1 MSLLKSIIAFF
12 TNPIADFTGSYRER
26 KRIASEMAASIA
38 TAEGNLK
45 IARLTAETNRL
56 ISTENNDTDY
66 DMQVLKNRKNTYMD
80 EIIITFFLVLFAMH
94 FFKQTQP
101 IMQSGW
107 LAMGYQGAP
116 WYFEF
121 IIVGIAV
128 STLGLMRL
136 FRIFFRAKE
145 KNKPDKPEVQKP

>member
-1 MSLLKSIIAFF
+1 MSLLTSIFSFF
-12 TNPIADFTGSYRER
+12 TNPIADLTGGYRER
-26 KRIASEMAASIA
+26 KRIASEMAAQIA
-38 TAEGNLK
+38 TAECNL
-45 IARLTAETNRL
+45 RLAKFKAEENRL

-80 EIIITFFLVLFAMH
+80 EIIITFFLTLFAMH
-94 FFKQTQP
+94 FLPSTQP
-101 IMQSGW
+101 IMLQGW
-107 LAMGYQGAP
+107 VAMGYKGAP

-145 KNKPDKPEVQKP
+145 KGKDKQVLATG

>member
-1 MSLLKSIIAFF
+1 MPWIKSIFSFF
-12 TNPIADFTGSYRER
+12 SDPIADLTGGYRER
-26 KRIASEMAASIA
+26 KRIAAEMAATMA
-38 TAEGNLK
+38 TAECNLK
-45 IARLTAETNRL
+45 LAKFKAEENRL
-56 ISTENNDTDY
+56 LNTENNDTDY

-94 FFKQTQP
+94 FIERTQP
-101 IMQSGW
+101 YMQSGW

-121 IIVGIAV
+121 ILVGIAV

-136 FRIFFRAKE
+136 FRVFFRAKE
-145 KNKPDKPEVQKP
+145 KDKAKQLVPTG